1 MAQINKI
8 LDGFAKVVKWLLMI
22 IVFCL
27 AALICNELLIR
38 NIFNTSFSSTIE
50 ICSIL
55 FIWMAFLGVIYLYH
69 QSGLMRFEILIG
81 RVGPKTRL
89 VFWYI
94 NKAASLMLGLI
105 LIIAFIK
112 WYPYINTRYFAT
124 MQFLPF
130 TVQCVPIAICGAYM
144 IVKTICQIIEETTK
158 MIKQKENTV
167 C

>member
-1 MAQINKI
+1 MAQINRV
-8 LDGFAKVVKWLLMI
+8 LDGFVHIVKWLLMI
-22 IVFCL
+22 IIFSL

-38 NIFNTSFSSTIE
+38 NIFNISFSPTIE

-69 QSGLMRFEILIG
+69 QSGLMRFEILVG

-94 NKAASLMLGLI
+94 NKVTSLMLGII

-112 WYPYINTRYFAT
+112 WYPFISTRYFAT

-144 IVKTICQIIEETTK
+144 VVKTCCQLIEQSAKTIKHGETT
-158 MIKQKENTV
+158 I